1 MNQTAKIL
9 IVDDE
14 PDIALILKLY
24 LEEAGYSISRAKD
37 GETCLRMLAK
47 VPYNLVLLDINL
59 PKMNGIEVLEQI
71 MQINSDIAVLMMT
84 GNGSESMA
92 VKCMKIGAQDY
103 FAKPF
108 SLEDVL
114 HRVEQALSYKAM
126 VQAKKRLE
134 QEKNDFVY
142 MLSHD
147 LKNPITAVVGSIDI
161 IREGRLGPVN
171 SEQVEYLQSA
181 IDCCNEVVAMI
192 DNMLDI
198 HRMESGLMQMT
209 IRPYDPAEIIRSDI
223 TKCSLIAMREGIS
236 LTATIAEDLPQV
248 AVDKIVLSRIISNLL
263 GNAIKFT
270 PESGRITLTCS
281 AIEADQTET
290 LRFPAYIPE
299 EARTQ
304 LMRKRLLRLSIKDN
318 GLGVPEED
326 QEHIFKR
333 FVQSKRS
340 DREHGGAGLGLAYC
354 KLTIEQ
360 LGGII
365 WVESELDKGS
375 DFIFLLPCLQQDS
388 AN

>member
-1 MNQTAKIL
+1 MEPVKLL

-24 LEEAGYSISRAKD
+24 LEDAGYSITSAKD
-37 GETCLRMLAK
+37 GETGLQLISEE
-47 VPYNLVLLDINL
+47 PFDLVLLDINL
-59 PKMNGIEVLEQI
+59 PNISGIEVLEQI
-71 MQINSDIAVLMMT
+71 MQINNEIAVLMMT
-84 GNGSESMA
+84 GNGNEALA
-92 VKCMKIGAQDY
+92 VKCMKIGALDY

-114 HRVEQALSYKAM
+114 HRVEQALAYKTMAI
-126 VQAKKRLE
+126 AKKRLE
-134 QEKNDFVY
+134 QEKRDFVY

-171 SEQVEYLQSA
+171 QEQIDYLQSA

-198 HRMESGLMQMT
+198 HRMESGLMQMN
-209 IRPYDPAEIIRSDI
+209 IRPCNPGEIIHSDVN
-223 TKCSLIAMREGIS
+223 KCALIATREGIS
-236 LTATIAEDLPQV
+236 LTAEIEEELPQV
-248 AVDKIVLSRIISNLL
+248 AVDRMVLSRVVSNLL

-270 PESGRITLTCS
+270 PGDGQIRLTCS
-281 AIEADQTET
+281 TIEADQ
-290 LRFPAYIPE
+290 LALLNIPSYIPND
-299 EARTQ
+299 ALAQ
-304 LMRKRLLRLSIKDN
+304 LQNRRILKVSIKDN
-318 GLGVPEED
+318 GLGIPAED
-326 QEHIFKR
+326 QEKIFKR

-354 KLTIEQ
+354 KLTVEK

-375 DFIFLLPCLQQDS
+375 EFIFLLPCL
-388 AN
+388 